1 MLDAEGRIL
10 YVGKARNLKRRV
22 CSYFRKEVL
31 DGRGGSAKTAA
42 LMAQVTGVEV
52 TVVHTETEALLL
64 EADLIKQHRP
74 RYNILLRDDKSY
86 PYLHLSGHGFPR
98 LAFYRGNR
106 REPGRFFGPYP
117 STTAVRESLNFLQ
130 KLFRLRDC
138 SDGFFSNRS
147 RPCLQHQIGRCT
159 APCVGLIDKA
169 GYARDVDDAVRF
181 LQGRNEAVVDGLVAR
196 MDEAAL
202 AQRYEEAAML
212 RDRIAKLR
220 HVQEHQH
227 VSGGGSEDADVIAVA
242 ERRGIVALGV
252 LYIRG
257 GRSLGT
263 RTLFPS
269 AAAGALPGEV
279 LEAFVSQ
286 YYLDKPPPDEI
297 VLGAELPEE
306 ELVAATLVA
315 RAGRAIALKS
325 SVRGTRAAWLELAAR
340 NAEHAID
347 QRLAE
352 DATIRS
358 RLEALGA
365 ALALEAVPQRIE
377 CFDVSHTQGEATV
390 ASCVVFTERGPTK
403 AEYRRFNISG
413 VAPGDDYGALRQAL
427 ARRYAR
433 LKRGEAPLPDV
444 LLIDGGSGQQAVARE
459 VLAELDVQG
468 VAIVG
473 VAKGPSRKP
482 GLETLVL
489 GLGSSVADADGTV
502 MLPPDS
508 PALHLVQQVRDEA
521 HRFAIVGMRAR
532 RAKARTT
539 SPLAEV
545 AGLGPKRRAEL
556 LKRFGGLQGVARA
569 GVEDLIQVRGVS
581 REIAARIHAVLHSG
595 TGDGED
601 GGR

>member
-22 CSYFRKEVL
+22 ASYFRKDV
-31 DGRGGSAKTAA
+31 GSAKTAA
-42 LMAQVTGVEV
+42 LMAQVARVEV

-74 RYNILLRDDKSY
+74 RYNVLLRDDKSY
-86 PYLHLSGHGFPR
+86 PYLHLSAHAFPR

-117 STTAVRESLNFLQ
+117 STTAVRESLGFLQ

-138 SDGFFSNRS
+138 GDAFFSNRS

-159 APCVGLIDKA
+159 APCVGLIDAA

-196 MDEAAL
+196 MDEAAA
-202 AQRYEEAAML
+202 AQRYEEAAQL

-227 VSGGGSEDADVIAVA
+227 VSGGGAEDADVIALA
-242 ERRGIVALGV
+242 ERRGVVALGV

-257 GRSLGT
+257 GRNLGT

-269 AAAGALPGEV
+269 AAAGAEPGEV

-286 YYLDKPPPDEI
+286 YYLDKPPPDEV

-306 ELVAATLVA
+306 ALVAAWLGE
-315 RAGRAIALKS
+315 RAGRKVELKCR
-325 SVRGTRAAWLELAAR
+325 VRGTRAAWLELALR
-340 NAEHAID
+340 NAEHAIE

-352 DATIRS
+352 DATIRA

-365 ALALEAVPQRIE
+365 ALGLDAVPQRIE

-390 ASCVVFTERGPTK
+390 ASCVVFTERGPAK
-403 AEYRRFNISG
+403 AEYRRFNIAG
-413 VAPGDDYGALRQAL
+413 VAAGDDYGALRQAL
-427 ARRYAR
+427 SRRYAR

-444 LLIDGGSGQQAVARE
+444 LLIDGGPGQQAVARE
-459 VLAELDVQG
+459 VLAEHDVQG
-468 VAIVG
+468 VCIVG
-473 VAKGPSRKP
+473 VAKGPTRKP

-489 GLGSSVADADGTV
+489 GPAAADGGDGTA

-521 HRFAIVGMRAR
+521 HRFAIMGMRAR
-532 RAKARTT
+532 RAKARVT

-556 LKRFGGLQGVARA
+556 LRRFGGLQGVARA
-569 GVEDLIQVRGVS
+569 GVEDLMQVRGVS
-581 REIAARIHAVLHSG
+581 KEIAVRIHAVLHAGG
-595 TGDGED
+595 TMRED
-601 GGR
+601 EGG